1 MRIVINTI
9 PLLGPLTGIGNCVYH
24 LVTEFQRL
32 RPDLNCTYFYGYYS
46 RKLRFSAKKNGN
58 FPQFVKE
65 LIKKNSILSG
75 YASHLK
81 SKVARLQLKNYD
93 LYFEPNFIPL
103 EIRAKKM
110 VTTVYDFSFHLYP
123 EWHPKERI
131 EYFSRNF
138 FPRIQKSDFIITIS
152 EYVAREAREILKIEE
167 ARIKTIYLGCNA
179 IFNRRGD
186 ETIRMKLPE
195 NYLLFVGSLE
205 PRKNLVSLLN
215 AYALLPNYLKKEF
228 KLLLVGFKGWENVE
242 IFRLLN
248 KMKGHVEYLGYV
260 GDEELAHLY
269 RKATCFVYPSLYE
282 GFGLPPLEA
291 MACGCPVVVS
301 NVASLPEVCGEAA
314 YYIDPT
320 HVESIAE
327 GICRVLADEDLRQ
340 GLIQKGLER
349 AKLFSWERT
358 AEEHLK
364 LFEEALDS

>member
-1 MRIVINTI
+1 MRIVIDAI
-9 PLLGPLTGIGNCVYH
+9 PLIGPLTGVGNCVYH
-24 LVTEFQRL
+24 LVTEFRRL
-32 RPDLNCTYFYGYYS
+32 RPDLDTTYFYGYFS
-46 RKLRFSAKKNGN
+46 RKLRFSAKTNGN
-58 FPQFVKE
+58 LSQFAKE
-65 LIKKNSILSG
+65 LIKKNPILSSC
-75 YASHLK
+75 ARNLK
-81 SKVARLQLKNYD
+81 STVAGLQLRKYD

-103 EIRAKKM
+103 GIRAKNM

-123 EWHPKERI
+123 EWHPKERV
-131 EYFSRNF
+131 EYFLKNF
-138 FPRIQKSDFIITIS
+138 FSRIQKTDFIVTTS
-152 EYVAREAREILKIEE
+152 KYVAREAREILKIEE

-179 IFNRRGD
+179 VFNMD
-186 ETIRMKLPE
+186 EDDKIKMNLPE

-215 AYALLPNYLKKEF
+215 AFALLPNYLKKEF

-248 KMKGHVEYLGYV
+248 KMKGHVEYLGYL

-301 NVASLPEVCGEAA
+301 NVASLPEVCGQAA
-314 YYIDPT
+314 YYIDPLQ
-320 HVESIAE
+320 VESIAE
-327 GICRVLADEDLRQ
+327 GICRVVADEALRQ
-340 GLIQKGLER
+340 SLIRKGLER
-349 AKLFSWERT
+349 AKLFSWEKT

-364 LFEEALDS
+364 LFEEALGS